1 MCNPD
6 DARLMRDLWDRKT
19 AQAAAM
25 QGVIHADDALIA
37 AVCDP
42 HTLDL
47 GPLMAD
53 CELARV
59 RLAGMVAQHTI
70 EGG

>member
-1 MCNPD
+1 MDPD

-19 AQAAAM
+19 AQSAAM
-25 QGVIHADDALIA
+25 LDVIHADDALIV
-37 AVCDP
+37 AVCDV

-53 CELARV
+53 CELTRV
-59 RLAGMVAQHTI
+59 RLHDLATRHEI
-70 EGG
+70 EGT